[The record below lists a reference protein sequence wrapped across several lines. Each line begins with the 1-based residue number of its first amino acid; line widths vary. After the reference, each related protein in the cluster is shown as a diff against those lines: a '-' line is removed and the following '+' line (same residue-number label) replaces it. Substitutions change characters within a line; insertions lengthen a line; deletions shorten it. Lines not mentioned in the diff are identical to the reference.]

1 MGYAIVKGKYHK
13 GPKKNTRKRVARK
26 PVFAQPT
33 DLEPKKVI
41 DLDTAIGVGT
51 AIVKALSTERDTR
64 PVDTAP
70 RGGFSGGDCGG
81 FGGGF
86 GGFGGG
92 FGGLE
97 GCDLSGLGRGRR
109 SGGCVDDPVP
119 VTPSTPSK
127 APTATEASE
136 KVIGQIVRKPNGEIV
151 LRFF

>member
-51 AIVKALSTERDTR
+51 AIVKALSTDRDTR

-70 RGGFSGGDCGG
+70 RGGFSGG

-86 GGFGGG
+86 GG

-109 SGGCVDDPVP
+109 SGGCVDVPVP
-119 VTPSTPSK
+119 VTPSK
-127 APTATEASE
+127 APTATEPSE

>member
-70 RGGFSGGDCGG
+70 RGGFSGG
-81 FGGGF
+81 
-86 GGFGGG
+86 FGGG

-119 VTPSTPSK
+119 VTPSK

>member
-26 PVFAQPT
+26 PTFAQPT

-41 DLDTAIGVGT
+41 DLGT
-51 AIVKALSTERDTR
+51 AIAKALSTERDTR

-70 RGGFSGGDCGG
+70 RGGFC
-81 FGGGF
+81 GGF

-97 GCDLSGLGRGRR
+97 GCDLSGLGRRR
-109 SGGCVDDPVP
+109 GGGCVDDPVP

-127 APTATEASE
+127 APTATENTE